1 MPTAAAE
8 VRPEVPRHSG
18 AGPSLTETP
27 RGNLEYVTV
36 GEGPGVLALHGAMG
50 GHDQSLLLARTIG
63 EDGYRY
69 VALSRPG
76 YLGTPLDAGR
86 TPAEQ
91 ADLYAAALDSW
102 GLSSVAILAV
112 SGGGPS
118 AIEFALRHRE
128 RCWALVLVSTCS
140 GRISTRIPLSFHVT
154 KRLLQW
160 RWVADAMRRKA
171 QRDPRRA
178 AARSIADPAIRERT
192 LRDPVAGPLLSELVA
207 STLDR
212 PGLRLRGTEND
223 IAVTRCTEYA
233 LERVQVPV
241 LVVHGTEDRMVPF
254 ELHGKRLAGR
264 IPGAELLAIEG
275 GEHAAIFTHRTE
287 VRTRVTSFLRR
298 HAPAA
303 AVGERDVVPARGVQS

>member
-1 MPTAAAE
+1 MPIAAAE
-8 VRPEVPRHSG
+8 ARNEVPRHAG

-27 RGNLEYVTV
+27 RGNLEHVTV
-36 GEGPGVLALHGAMG
+36 GEGPCVLALHGAMG

-76 YLGTPLDAGR
+76 YLGTPLDSGR
-86 TPAEQ
+86 IPAEQ
-91 ADLYAAALDSW
+91 ADLYAAALDVW
-102 GLSSVAILAV
+102 GISSVAIMAV

-154 KRLLQW
+154 KHLL
-160 RWVADAMRRKA
+160 RWQSFANAMRRKA
-171 QRDPRRA
+171 ERHPRRA
-178 AARSIADPAIRERT
+178 AARSIADPSIRERT

-212 PGLRLRGTEND
+212 PGLRLCGTEND
-223 IAVTRCTEYA
+223 IAVTRRTEYA
-233 LERVQVPV
+233 LERVSVPV
-241 LVVHGTEDRMVPF
+241 LVVHGTEDGMVPF
-254 ELHGKRLAGR
+254 ELHGKRLADR
-264 IPGAELLAIEG
+264 IPGAELLAIAG
-275 GEHAAIFTHRTE
+275 GEHAVIFTHRSE
-287 VRTRVTSFLRR
+287 VRERVTTFLRR
-298 HAPAA
+298 HVPAT
-303 AVGERDVVPARGVQS
+303 AVEEGQVVPAREVQS